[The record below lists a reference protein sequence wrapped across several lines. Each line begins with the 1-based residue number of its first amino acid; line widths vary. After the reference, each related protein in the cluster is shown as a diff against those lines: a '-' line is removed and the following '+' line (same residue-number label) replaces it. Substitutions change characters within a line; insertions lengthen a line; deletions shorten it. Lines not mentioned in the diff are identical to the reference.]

1 MINQG
6 QAPIVKLES
15 IKLIFIRIRVQDVH
29 FRIPNFQPLSNYWG
43 TKCYF
48 SLAIH
53 LTAEKYLHDLP
64 NKNLLPSNLYPPRW
78 FNCNGIDEQLGA
90 EQGSLPF
97 RKKTVLTSDAR
108 RGQTFFTS
116 WPTLNTQSVSCVFV
130 LSFKPNHSI
139 AMIWP

>member
-1 MINQG
+1 MGCQVILRSFNECF
-6 QAPIVKLES
+6 AES
-15 IKLIFIRIRVQDVH
+15 EVTCSQITLIHQKFVP
-29 FRIPNFQPLSNYWG
+29 FFPLCWLY
-43 TKCYF
+43 
-48 SLAIH
+48 
-53 LTAEKYLHDLP
+53 
-64 NKNLLPSNLYPPRW
+64 KNLRFCRCCGYLLPSNLYPPRW
-78 FNCNGIDEQLGA
+78 FNCHGIDEQLGA